1 MGRNGLIPRSW
12 WKWWTVT
19 EIATFRLVI
28 KNFFCLFVVFFFFR
42 DLLPFFF
49 FVLFCFL
56 FVLFCFVSFFFSF
69 FFFFFV
75 FFWYFFSY
83 FLSFLLFVCLFV
95 CLIPPTTVFTSRR
108 SCRTYSHFHSVLRKL
123 RDYSHPLLHWLRR
136 PRGAFPVLRWQVN
149 SSFRRVHRRRS

>member
-49 FVLFCFL
+49 FCFVLFPFCFVLFCFL
-56 FVLFCFVSFFFSF
+56 LLLLLLLLLRFFLVFFFLF
-69 FFFFFV
+69 PL
-75 FFWYFFSY
+75 FS
-83 FLSFLLFVCLFV
+83 FVCLFV
-95 CLIPPTTVFTSRR
+95 CLFNTPN
-108 SCRTYSHFHSVLRKL
+108 Y
-123 RDYSHPLLHWLRR
+123 
-136 PRGAFPVLRWQVN
+136 
-149 SSFRRVHRRRS
+149 RVHEPKKLPDILTFSFGPPKAPRL